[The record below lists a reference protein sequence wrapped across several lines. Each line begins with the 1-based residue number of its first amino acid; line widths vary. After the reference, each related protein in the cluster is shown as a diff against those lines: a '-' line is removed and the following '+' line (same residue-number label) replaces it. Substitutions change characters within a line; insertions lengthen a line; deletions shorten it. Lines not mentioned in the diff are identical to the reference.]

1 MGTRCTECGL
11 LWSQRVPE
19 PVKKQC
25 TKCKWGYVK
34 CSGCARSPPCRQ
46 PGCLQG
52 QRKCTACN
60 GVGETL
66 SCSSRAEFDV
76 YHGRPMVCF
85 FKLRSNPAMWDETV
99 ESEHIPDSC
108 RQLWSLI
115 SSYMYLRREAAG
127 YITARWDLV
136 TRLYELAIF
145 AWNYGVVNDG
155 LMRVFWPADLPRSDH
170 KGVVVGWRN
179 SALDV
184 FVLTILEAVEPR
196 NVEFALKIGTLVR
209 DAAHPVGRIYELCG
223 QSSIHV
229 LGVSNTPD
237 SADLDSSWIHVVVGP
252 GRRVPAVTCARAS
265 SIQLILFERP
275 RPERMQYISLNP
287 IALALDDKHDNS
299 RQDVP
304 DGSEDD
310 DEKGER
316 RRKEQKRKLVEKLK
330 QHSISKRV
338 PSEKEQALAKI
349 VNQINCAWELEQLL
363 QKNVSRI
370 GTRPKRS
377 LSVSERVVESATTAR
392 DMMLVWMWNM
402 FTVYVW
408 PIIKRLFVMGLMA
421 HRVAAEVLL
430 RILEWRAQP
439 RYAALKDIS
448 ATAQQVEIRLQQ
460 FCYWPMHLWLVANDV
475 IIGIALGSYIID
487 NAGWAAEEISKLLSQ
502 YTVDAL
508 QSSISWLMG
517 WPAGLKLNNE
527 LGAFLGDLFLWVIEY
542 WSSCIEALRP
552 ILPHIIWFI
561 GFSSFAGASMPIALF
576 SDLLS
581 ILTVHIYS
589 FYLASA
595 RIYHWQLNILISLF
609 HLFRGKKH
617 NVLRN
622 RIDSC
627 DYDLDQLLVGTI
639 LFTLLFFLLPTVAVF
654 YLNFAIARMVIIS
667 LKAVFDTMLS
677 CLNHFPLFALMLR
690 VKDPGR
696 LPGGIRFE
704 LRDTQDFRR
713 PVNDSSPQLSST
725 SVIHLKSVELKFKAM
740 FYQYFQM
747 GQRIRKHYLSP
758 RVLLCLLT
766 GKFVPPLNR
775 KNLYSLQYSMLPARR
790 AGVME
795 MWTAVN
801 SLPEPKKRMP
811 VLHVPVLANG
821 RKFPKG
827 AVLSW
832 KGRVVFFA
840 SAADVPLACLGGRD
854 RSDAQHTSYQG

>member
-1 MGTRCTECGL
+1 MHPFSVL
-11 LWSQRVPE
+11 
-19 PVKKQC
+19 
-25 TKCKWGYVK
+25 
-34 CSGCARSPPCRQ
+34 
-46 PGCLQG
+46 
-52 QRKCTACN
+52 
-60 GVGETL
+60 TL
-66 SCSSRAEFDV
+66 GIFV
-76 YHGRPMVCF
+76 
-85 FKLRSNPAMWDETV
+85 
-99 ESEHIPDSC
+99 
-108 RQLWSLI
+108 
-115 SSYMYLRREAAG
+115 AG

-145 AWNYGVVNDG
+145 AWNYGVVTRAAKGFVVLSLVFFLIFLPVERLATREGNLHPRSTVSGISAREQLRRQSDG
-155 LMRVFWPADLPRSDH
+155 LMRVFWPADLPRSDLQ
-170 KGVVVGWRN
+170 GVVVGWKN

-184 FVLTILEAVEPR
+184 FVVAVLEEVEPR
-196 NVEFALKIGTLVR
+196 NVEFALKVGTLLR
-209 DAAHPVGRIYELCG
+209 NAPHPVSRIYELCG
-223 QSSIHV
+223 QSTINV
-229 LGVSNTPD
+229 LGLANVPD
-237 SADLDSSWIHVVVGP
+237 TADVDPSWIRATVVP
-252 GRRVPAVTCARAS
+252 GCQIPAVTCSRAS
-265 SIQLILFERP
+265 SVQLILFERP
-275 RPERMQYISLNP
+275 QPERMQYMSLHP
-287 IALALDDKHDNS
+287 IALALDDKHDS
-299 RQDVP
+299 FRQEVP

-310 DEKGER
+310 DEKDER
-316 RRKEQKRKLVEKLK
+316 RKKDHKKRLVEKLR
-330 QHSISKRV
+330 QHSISKRI
-338 PSEKEQALAKI
+338 PSEKEKALAKI
-349 VNQINCAWELEQLL
+349 VNQINWAWELETLL

-392 DMMLVWMWNM
+392 DMMLVWMWNL
-402 FTVYVW
+402 FTAYVW
-408 PIIKRLFVMGLMA
+408 PIIKRIFVMGLMG
-421 HRVAAEVLL
+421 HRIAAELLL

-439 RYAALKDIS
+439 KYAALKDIS

-460 FCYWPMHLWLVANDV
+460 FCYWPMQYVTLRRRKNDWESVTTSHPDYIRFYNSLWLVANDV

-487 NAGWAAEEISKLLSQ
+487 NASWVAEEISQLLSQ

-508 QSSISWLMG
+508 QTSISWLMG

-527 LGAFLGDLFLWVIEY
+527 LGAFLGDLFLWVIDY
-542 WSSCIEALRP
+542 WSSCIVALRP
-552 ILPHIIWFI
+552 VLPHIILFI

-639 LFTLLFFLLPTVAVF
+639 LFTLLFFLLPTVVVF
-654 YLNFAIARMVIIS
+654 YLNFAIARMIIIS

-696 LPGGIRFE
+696 LPGGVRFE
-704 LRDTQDFRR
+704 LRDTRDFDYSL
-713 PVNDSSPQLSST
+713 NDPSPPPT
-725 SVIHLKSVELKFKAM
+725 SISVVHLKSVPLKFTAM
-740 FYQYFQM
+740 FHQYFQM

-795 MWTAVN
+795 MWDAVN
-801 SLPEPKKRMP
+801 SLPEPKKRKPP
-811 VLHVPVLANG
+811 VQVPILANG
-821 RKFPKG
+821 KKFP
-827 AVLSW
+827 SNH
-832 KGRVVFFA
+832 
-840 SAADVPLACLGGRD
+840 SGGRS
-854 RSDAQHTSYQG
+854 RGYG